1 MEDKRVSLK
10 QVVAIGG
17 AFMGFVIGSSFASG
31 QECMQYFTGF
41 GVWKS
46 VGAGL
51 ISLLLYV
58 WFVSTI
64 VEDGRYLKLN
74 NSGKIFNFYLGK
86 YLGFALEWFTP
97 IMLFF
102 VYSMMISAAGSTFS
116 EYYGLNGNIGR
127 AIMIIAS
134 LATVLLGLNKLVQ
147 IIGYI
152 SPVLLLEQGYE
163 VHITYRRSAGKAEE
177 LMAANPGRLFAH
189 KLDQGKIE
197 EIENA
202 DFLVENEW
210 YGVIF
215 NAALGSGTVKEYA
228 DQGDPLKA
236 ANDVALMTVN
246 ALGPLWIYKKMEP
259 VLQAKTEKTKLIFIS
274 SVGGGIACFPKFTLS
289 DGMSKCAVAYLAK
302 QLAAE
307 NTHTLIDVFCISPGA
322 IETPMFYS
330 STLKNM
336 SPEERKAF
344 DAAQAKKRLIQ
355 PSEIAFWLGELLRKA
370 ADRMDLTGYNLHY
383 NKFEGSDEFRSAIA
397 AHWQKV
403 IFGADSD
410 VVLTKDNVATC
421 AGCTVA
427 LETLATLLAE
437 PGDVFLI
444 PAPYYSSFVD
454 DINERA
460 GVIAVG
466 VPCDET
472 LDRSAFEAAY
482 ERVTAEGRRVRAVL
496 FSSPNNPIG
505 IVYKE
510 DAVRHV
516 IDFAM
521 AHDLEIISDEIYAQ
535 TVFDPEAHYVSTL
548 KLVPA
553 GYRHRVH
560 VTSSFAKDFVL
571 SGFRTGMCFSFNPAI
586 IQGFG
591 SITYYSCVSSHT
603 QSLLRAL
610 LQSPELEGV
619 MDLSRQR
626 LKTAYE
632 IMTKGLADIGVP
644 TMKAQAGIFIMAD
657 FSAYMDKQEF
667 AEEHVLWQKIYNDL
681 MINVSPGQLFGCDR
695 PGWFRMCYAFEEDT
709 VKEACR
715 RLATLKK

>member
-1 MEDKRVSLK
+1 MRS
-10 QVVAIGG
+10 
-17 AFMGFVIGSSFASG
+17 
-31 QECMQYFTGF
+31 
-41 GVWKS
+41 
-46 VGAGL
+46 
-51 ISLLLYV
+51 
-58 WFVSTI
+58 
-64 VEDGRYLKLN
+64 
-74 NSGKIFNFYLGK
+74 
-86 YLGFALEWFTP
+86 
-97 IMLFF
+97 
-102 VYSMMISAAGSTFS
+102 SAAGSTFS
-116 EYYGLNGNIGR
+116 EYYGVNGNIGR

-236 ANDVALMTVN
+236 ANDMALMTVN

-259 VLQAKTEKTKLIFIS
+259 MLQAKTEKTKLIFIS
-274 SVGGGIACFPKFTLS
+274 SVGGGIA
-289 DGMSKCAVAYLAK
+289 
-302 QLAAE
+302 
-307 NTHTLIDVFCISPGA
+307 
-322 IETPMFYS
+322 
-330 STLKNM
+330 
-336 SPEERKAF
+336 
-344 DAAQAKKRLIQ
+344 
-355 PSEIAFWLGELLRKA
+355 
-370 ADRMDLTGYNLHY
+370 
-383 NKFEGSDEFRSAIA
+383 
-397 AHWQKV
+397 
-403 IFGADSD
+403 
-410 VVLTKDNVATC
+410 
-421 AGCTVA
+421 
-427 LETLATLLAE
+427 
-437 PGDVFLI
+437 
-444 PAPYYSSFVD
+444 
-454 DINERA
+454 
-460 GVIAVG
+460 VG

-472 LDRSAFEAAY
+472 LDRNAFEAAY

-610 LQSPELEGV
+610 LQSPKLEGV

>member
-1 MEDKRVSLK
+1 MRS
-10 QVVAIGG
+10 
-17 AFMGFVIGSSFASG
+17 
-31 QECMQYFTGF
+31 
-41 GVWKS
+41 
-46 VGAGL
+46 
-51 ISLLLYV
+51 
-58 WFVSTI
+58 
-64 VEDGRYLKLN
+64 
-74 NSGKIFNFYLGK
+74 
-86 YLGFALEWFTP
+86 
-97 IMLFF
+97 
-102 VYSMMISAAGSTFS
+102 SAAGSTFS
-116 EYYGLNGNIGR
+116 EYYGVNGNIGR

-236 ANDVALMTVN
+236 ANDVAL
-246 ALGPLWIYKKMEP
+246 
-259 VLQAKTEKTKLIFIS
+259 
-274 SVGGGIACFPKFTLS
+274 
-289 DGMSKCAVAYLAK
+289 
-302 QLAAE
+302 
-307 NTHTLIDVFCISPGA
+307 
-322 IETPMFYS
+322 
-330 STLKNM
+330 
-336 SPEERKAF
+336 
-344 DAAQAKKRLIQ
+344 
-355 PSEIAFWLGELLRKA
+355 
-370 ADRMDLTGYNLHY
+370 
-383 NKFEGSDEFRSAIA
+383 
-397 AHWQKV
+397 
-403 IFGADSD
+403 
-410 VVLTKDNVATC
+410 TKDNVATC

-472 LDRSAFEAAY
+472 LDRNAFEAAY
-482 ERVTAEGRRVRAVL
+482 EKVTAEGRRVRAVL

-632 IMTKGLADIGVP
+632 IMTKGLTDIGVP

-681 MINVSPGQLFGCDR
+681 MINVSPGQLFGCDS

>member
-1 MEDKRVSLK
+1 MLEYLSERGKKWVRTLPPLVKAHFDNFYNMYDKDTNP
-10 QVVAIGG
+10 G
-17 AFMGFVIGSSFASG
+17 
-31 QECMQYFTGF
+31 
-41 GVWKS
+41 
-46 VGAGL
+46 GL
-51 ISLLLYV
+51 INMGTAESH
-58 WFVSTI
+58 
-64 VEDGRYLKLN
+64 
-74 NSGKIFNFYLGK
+74 
-86 YLGFALEWFTP
+86 
-97 IMLFF
+97 
-102 VYSMMISAAGSTFS
+102 
-116 EYYGLNGNIGR
+116 
-127 AIMIIAS
+127 
-134 LATVLLGLNKLVQ
+134 LVNR
-147 IIGYI
+147 
-152 SPVLLLEQGYE
+152 E
-163 VHITYRRSAGKAEE
+163 VC
-177 LMAANPGRLFAH
+177 
-189 KLDQGKIE
+189 D
-197 EIENA
+197 
-202 DFLVENEW
+202 
-210 YGVIF
+210 
-215 NAALGSGTVKEYA
+215 
-228 DQGDPLKA
+228 
-236 ANDVALMTVN
+236 
-246 ALGPLWIYKKMEP
+246 
-259 VLQAKTEKTKLIFIS
+259 
-274 SVGGGIACFPKFTLS
+274 
-289 DGMSKCAVAYLAK
+289 
-302 QLAAE
+302 
-307 NTHTLIDVFCISPGA
+307 
-322 IETPMFYS
+322 
-330 STLKNM
+330 
-336 SPEERKAF
+336 
-344 DAAQAKKRLIQ
+344 
-355 PSEIAFWLGELLRKA
+355 LLRKA

-460 GVIAVG
+460 GVIAVD

-472 LDRSAFEAAY
+472 LDRNAFEAAY
-482 ERVTAEGRRVRAVL
+482 ERVTAGGRRVRAVL

-516 IDFAM
+516 IDYAM

-571 SGFRTGMCFSFNPAI
+571 SGLRTGMCFSFNPAI

-644 TMKAQAGIFIMAD
+644 TMKAQAGIFIMVD

>member
-1 MEDKRVSLK
+1 MRS
-10 QVVAIGG
+10 
-17 AFMGFVIGSSFASG
+17 
-31 QECMQYFTGF
+31 
-41 GVWKS
+41 
-46 VGAGL
+46 
-51 ISLLLYV
+51 
-58 WFVSTI
+58 
-64 VEDGRYLKLN
+64 
-74 NSGKIFNFYLGK
+74 
-86 YLGFALEWFTP
+86 
-97 IMLFF
+97 
-102 VYSMMISAAGSTFS
+102 SAAGSTFS
-116 EYYGLNGNIGR
+116 EYYGVNGNIGR

-236 ANDVALMTVN
+236 ASDVVLMTVN

-274 SVGGGIACFPKFTLS
+274 SVGGGIA
-289 DGMSKCAVAYLAK
+289 
-302 QLAAE
+302 
-307 NTHTLIDVFCISPGA
+307 
-322 IETPMFYS
+322 
-330 STLKNM
+330 
-336 SPEERKAF
+336 
-344 DAAQAKKRLIQ
+344 
-355 PSEIAFWLGELLRKA
+355 
-370 ADRMDLTGYNLHY
+370 
-383 NKFEGSDEFRSAIA
+383 
-397 AHWQKV
+397 
-403 IFGADSD
+403 
-410 VVLTKDNVATC
+410 
-421 AGCTVA
+421 
-427 LETLATLLAE
+427 
-437 PGDVFLI
+437 
-444 PAPYYSSFVD
+444 
-454 DINERA
+454 
-460 GVIAVG
+460 VG

-472 LDRSAFEAAY
+472 LDRNAFEAAY

>member
-1 MEDKRVSLK
+1 MRS
-10 QVVAIGG
+10 
-17 AFMGFVIGSSFASG
+17 
-31 QECMQYFTGF
+31 
-41 GVWKS
+41 
-46 VGAGL
+46 
-51 ISLLLYV
+51 
-58 WFVSTI
+58 
-64 VEDGRYLKLN
+64 
-74 NSGKIFNFYLGK
+74 
-86 YLGFALEWFTP
+86 
-97 IMLFF
+97 
-102 VYSMMISAAGSTFS
+102 SAAGSTFS
-116 EYYGLNGNIGR
+116 EYYGVNGNIGR

-163 VHITYRRSAGKAEE
+163 VHITYRRSAGKAED

-246 ALGPLWIYKKMEP
+246 ALGPLWIYKKMKP

-274 SVGGGIACFPKFTLS
+274 SVGGGIA
-289 DGMSKCAVAYLAK
+289 
-302 QLAAE
+302 
-307 NTHTLIDVFCISPGA
+307 
-322 IETPMFYS
+322 
-330 STLKNM
+330 
-336 SPEERKAF
+336 
-344 DAAQAKKRLIQ
+344 
-355 PSEIAFWLGELLRKA
+355 
-370 ADRMDLTGYNLHY
+370 
-383 NKFEGSDEFRSAIA
+383 
-397 AHWQKV
+397 
-403 IFGADSD
+403 
-410 VVLTKDNVATC
+410 
-421 AGCTVA
+421 
-427 LETLATLLAE
+427 
-437 PGDVFLI
+437 
-444 PAPYYSSFVD
+444 
-454 DINERA
+454 
-460 GVIAVG
+460 VG

-472 LDRSAFEAAY
+472 LDRNAFEAAY

>member
-1 MEDKRVSLK
+1 MRS
-10 QVVAIGG
+10 
-17 AFMGFVIGSSFASG
+17 
-31 QECMQYFTGF
+31 
-41 GVWKS
+41 
-46 VGAGL
+46 
-51 ISLLLYV
+51 
-58 WFVSTI
+58 
-64 VEDGRYLKLN
+64 
-74 NSGKIFNFYLGK
+74 
-86 YLGFALEWFTP
+86 
-97 IMLFF
+97 
-102 VYSMMISAAGSTFS
+102 SAAGSTFS
-116 EYYGLNGNIGR
+116 EYYGVNGNIGR

-259 VLQAKTEKTKLIFIS
+259 VLQAK
-274 SVGGGIACFPKFTLS
+274 
-289 DGMSKCAVAYLAK
+289 
-302 QLAAE
+302 
-307 NTHTLIDVFCISPGA
+307 
-322 IETPMFYS
+322 
-330 STLKNM
+330 
-336 SPEERKAF
+336 
-344 DAAQAKKRLIQ
+344 
-355 PSEIAFWLGELLRKA
+355 
-370 ADRMDLTGYNLHY
+370 
-383 NKFEGSDEFRSAIA
+383 
-397 AHWQKV
+397 
-403 IFGADSD
+403 
-410 VVLTKDNVATC
+410 
-421 AGCTVA
+421 
-427 LETLATLLAE
+427 

-460 GVIAVG
+460 GVIAVD

-472 LDRSAFEAAY
+472 LDRNAFEAAY

-496 FSSPNNPIG
+496 F
-505 IVYKE
+505 
-510 DAVRHV
+510 
-516 IDFAM
+516 
-521 AHDLEIISDEIYAQ
+521 
-535 TVFDPEAHYVSTL
+535 
-548 KLVPA
+548 
-553 GYRHRVH
+553 
-560 VTSSFAKDFVL
+560 
-571 SGFRTGMCFSFNPAI
+571 
-586 IQGFG
+586 
-591 SITYYSCVSSHT
+591 SSHT

>member
-1 MEDKRVSLK
+1 
-10 QVVAIGG
+10 
-17 AFMGFVIGSSFASG
+17 
-31 QECMQYFTGF
+31 
-41 GVWKS
+41 
-46 VGAGL
+46 
-51 ISLLLYV
+51 
-58 WFVSTI
+58 
-64 VEDGRYLKLN
+64 
-74 NSGKIFNFYLGK
+74 
-86 YLGFALEWFTP
+86 
-97 IMLFF
+97 
-102 VYSMMISAAGSTFS
+102 
-116 EYYGLNGNIGR
+116 
-127 AIMIIAS
+127 
-134 LATVLLGLNKLVQ
+134 
-147 IIGYI
+147 
-152 SPVLLLEQGYE
+152 
-163 VHITYRRSAGKAEE
+163 
-177 LMAANPGRLFAH
+177 
-189 KLDQGKIE
+189 
-197 EIENA
+197 
-202 DFLVENEW
+202 
-210 YGVIF
+210 
-215 NAALGSGTVKEYA
+215 
-228 DQGDPLKA
+228 
-236 ANDVALMTVN
+236 
-246 ALGPLWIYKKMEP
+246 MEP
-259 VLQAKTEKTKLIFIS
+259 VLQAK
-274 SVGGGIACFPKFTLS
+274 
-289 DGMSKCAVAYLAK
+289 
-302 QLAAE
+302 
-307 NTHTLIDVFCISPGA
+307 
-322 IETPMFYS
+322 
-330 STLKNM
+330 
-336 SPEERKAF
+336 
-344 DAAQAKKRLIQ
+344 
-355 PSEIAFWLGELLRKA
+355 
-370 ADRMDLTGYNLHY
+370 
-383 NKFEGSDEFRSAIA
+383 
-397 AHWQKV
+397 
-403 IFGADSD
+403 
-410 VVLTKDNVATC
+410 
-421 AGCTVA
+421 
-427 LETLATLLAE
+427 

-472 LDRSAFEAAY
+472 LDRNAFESAY

-496 FSSPNNPIG
+496 FSSPNNHIG

-535 TVFDPEAHYVSTL
+535 TVFDSEAHYVSTL

>member
-1 MEDKRVSLK
+1 MYFLR
-10 QVVAIGG
+10 
-17 AFMGFVIGSSFASG
+17 SSS
-31 QECMQYFTGF
+31 
-41 GVWKS
+41 
-46 VGAGL
+46 
-51 ISLLLYV
+51 
-58 WFVSTI
+58 
-64 VEDGRYLKLN
+64 
-74 NSGKIFNFYLGK
+74 
-86 YLGFALEWFTP
+86 
-97 IMLFF
+97 
-102 VYSMMISAAGSTFS
+102 AGSTFS
-116 EYYGLNGNIGR
+116 EYYGVNGNIGR

-236 ANDVALMTVN
+236 ANDVAL
-246 ALGPLWIYKKMEP
+246 
-259 VLQAKTEKTKLIFIS
+259 
-274 SVGGGIACFPKFTLS
+274 
-289 DGMSKCAVAYLAK
+289 
-302 QLAAE
+302 
-307 NTHTLIDVFCISPGA
+307 
-322 IETPMFYS
+322 
-330 STLKNM
+330 
-336 SPEERKAF
+336 
-344 DAAQAKKRLIQ
+344 
-355 PSEIAFWLGELLRKA
+355 
-370 ADRMDLTGYNLHY
+370 
-383 NKFEGSDEFRSAIA
+383 
-397 AHWQKV
+397 
-403 IFGADSD
+403 
-410 VVLTKDNVATC
+410 TKDNVATC

-472 LDRSAFEAAY
+472 LDRNAFEAAY